1 MVKDLGE
8 QGLLKLIQS
17 YCPTGVVGDDAAV
30 LNISPGYKLV
40 VTTDVLVDKVHFSDR
55 TTTAFDVGWR
65 SAAANLS
72 DLAAMGASPVGITVG
87 LSLPGETPVS
97 WVEELYEGL
106 CACLQQFQIPIV
118 GGDITR
124 SEVITVAITALGEV
138 LPRQVITRS
147 GAKPGDAI
155 LVTGYHGLSKAGLEL
170 LLDPRLKAAL
180 TPEERALAIEAH
192 QRPQPRLDVVARLR
206 QIDPKA
212 EITGMDSSDG
222 LGDAIAQI
230 CGCSKVGATVDLNSI
245 PQCAPLEKLRPNYP
259 IEEWILDGGE
269 NFELVLCLVPKL
281 ASKLLSYLEGGAA
294 IIGHI
299 TEQPQIKIS
308 GRENTLLRNVADL
321 SHGFQ
326 HFFSGSKT

>member
-8 QGLLKLIQS
+8 RGLLKLIQS
-17 YCPTGVVGDDAAV
+17 YCAAGVVGDDAAV
-30 LNISPGYKLV
+30 LDILRDRKLV

-65 SAAANLS
+65 GAAANLS
-72 DLAAMGASPVGITVG
+72 DLAAMGATPVGITVG
-87 LSLPGETPVS
+87 LSLPGETRIS
-97 WVEELYEGL
+97 WVEELYQGL
-106 CACLQQFQIPIV
+106 YACLQQFKTPIV

-124 SEVITVAITALGEV
+124 SEVVTVAITAIGEV
-138 LPRQVITRS
+138 LPQQVITRS

-170 LLDPRLKAAL
+170 LLDPEFKAAL
-180 TPEERALAIEAH
+180 TPEEEALAIEAH

-212 EITGMDSSDG
+212 KIVGMDSSDG

-230 CGCSKVGATVDLNSI
+230 CSCSGVGATIDLNSI
-245 PQCAPLEKLRPNYP
+245 PQCAVLEKLRPDYP

-269 NFELVLCLVPKL
+269 DFELVLCLAPEL
-281 ASKLLSYLEGGAA
+281 ASKLLSFLEGGAA

-299 TEQPQIKIS
+299 TEQPRIAIV
-308 GRENTLLRNVADL
+308 GRQNTLLRNFSD
-321 SHGFQ
+321 SNHGFQ
-326 HFFSGSKT
+326 HFSS